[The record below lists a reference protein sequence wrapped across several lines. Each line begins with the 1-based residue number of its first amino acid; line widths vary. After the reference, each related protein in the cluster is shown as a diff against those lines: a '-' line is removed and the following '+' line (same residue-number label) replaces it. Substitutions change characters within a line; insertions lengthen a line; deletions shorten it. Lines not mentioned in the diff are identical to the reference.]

1 MTRGLH
7 QWNVFFCVINYLQGI
22 EIICVKKQDST
33 QNSFHL
39 SEGPVCMHAQLLQTL
54 CDPMDCG
61 PPGSSV
67 LGFSRQEYQ
76 SGLPCPPPEVLPD
89 PGTELASPVSPALHV
104 DSLPLSHQ
112 ASPLKALLHTNRKI
126 YTRFLQVCCNDVNY
140 ISYQTTRKKETLF
153 EEICK

>member
-1 MTRGLH
+1 
-7 QWNVFFCVINYLQGI
+7 
-22 EIICVKKQDST
+22 
-33 QNSFHL
+33 
-39 SEGPVCMHAQLLQTL
+39 MHAQLLQTL

-112 ASPLKALLHTNRKI
+112 ASPLKALLHTDRKI

-153 EEICK
+153 EEICKWLKGQLFQNPGAKVNMEIYIESLNSKLLLIMI